1 MYGAD
6 EPPSHA
12 AMPHCSIFVATPF
25 SMPADTPADSAM
37 IFAIFTPASA
47 TPPADASLLPMLIPR
62 PIAPLPPDYARR
74 RSRRRHFSHFRH
86 ADYAAASRRCR
97 RRCRRQPLIF
107 RAIAAIF
114 TPHERHAT
122 LMRQPPLR
130 RDAAM
135 RRLLPYAML
144 ARDAAASAL
153 PIIFFFFFHA
163 RMQRCAAFAR
173 CAADAYAAA
182 LRLMAA
188 CRRRCRT
195 PIRRHYFS
203 RHFCCR
209 CRRCFHT
216 MPLFTPAPMIRA
228 DAAILLAMPPP
239 LYARFTLIAAA

>member
-47 TPPADASLLPMLIPR
+47 TPPARCFIIADADTAADCAAAARLR
-62 PIAPLPPDYARR
+62 RR

-107 RAIAAIF
+107 CAIAAIF

-135 RRLLPYAML
+135 RRLLPYA
-144 ARDAAASAL
+144 
-153 PIIFFFFFHA
+153 
-163 RMQRCAAFAR
+163 
-173 CAADAYAAA
+173 
-182 LRLMAA
+182 
-188 CRRRCRT
+188 
-195 PIRRHYFS
+195 
-203 RHFCCR
+203 
-209 CRRCFHT
+209 
-216 MPLFTPAPMIRA
+216 
-228 DAAILLAMPPP
+228 
-239 LYARFTLIAAA
+239 